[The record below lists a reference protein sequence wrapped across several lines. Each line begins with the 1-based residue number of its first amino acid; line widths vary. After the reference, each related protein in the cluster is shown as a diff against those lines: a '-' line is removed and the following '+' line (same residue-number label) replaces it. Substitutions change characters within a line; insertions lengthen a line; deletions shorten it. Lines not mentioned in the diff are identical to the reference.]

1 MKTTIDIPDL
11 MLDEAMKHTGARTK
25 REAVVT
31 AVERFNRL
39 KRLEAL
45 NARVRGTFKDFMTG
59 KDLKAMRE
67 AEKQEIR
74 Q

>member
-1 MKTTIDIPDL
+1 
-11 MLDEAMKHTGARTK
+11 MKHTGAKTK

-45 NARVRGTFKDFMTG
+45 NARVKGTFKDFMTA
-59 KDLKAMRE
+59 KDLKATRE
-67 AEKQEIR
+67 MEKGKVTS
-74 Q
+74 